1 MKEANDMKIHQAT
14 MALHLLLPIYQNII
28 KKNNFYLLSIF
39 FQLQNKNLKELYEH

>member
-28 KKNNFYLLSIF
+28 KKKYFLLT
-39 FQLQNKNLKELYEH
+39 EHLFSASK